1 MEVGKMV
8 IERYRRKKV
17 TKQLAEENS
26 ANSKYFCGNE
36 VYETQRVRWHNL
48 RQQQLG
54 QVQSL
59 TSQGRKVF

>member
-1 MEVGKMV
+1 MV

-26 ANSKYFCGNE
+26 ANSKYFCRNE
-36 VYETQRVRWHNL
+36 VYEIQRVRWHNL

-54 QVQSL
+54 QVQNL
-59 TSQGRKVF
+59 TSQGRKAF